1 MYIQL
6 EEEDYKAISSMICEH
21 EDTNSGYIE
30 YEELMEIRFSKDV
43 TEHQDTHYYTGTG
56 EWIVDDVE
64 FSILDIICNYE
75 VKYDENKLYEII
87 EDTLWGRQKPLK
99 KQMYD

>member
-6 EEEDYKAISSMICEH
+6 EEEDYKAISLMIYEH
-21 EDTNSGYIE
+21 KDTDSGYIE
-30 YEELMEIRFSKDV
+30 YEDLIEIHFRKEV
-43 TEHQDTHYYTGTG
+43 TKHQDIHYYTGTG

-64 FSILDIICNYE
+64 FSILYIICNYE

-87 EDTLWGRQKPLK
+87 KDSLWGR
-99 KQMYD
+99 